1 MGFKVGWWL
10 KVTNENCVISIST
23 HKKKSRQFTMLT
35 RRERQNRQ
43 DEKDKNKRLKDVIY
57 AAKIIKTNN
66 KYNRVFL
73 NIYWNI
79 LVKREKRK
87 MPGRRGRR
95 GGIVIIGSDRRR
107 GGGGQRNF
115 NSRKNQNK
123 RQEMKFYPR
132 GTGLDRQTE
141 KFTKVK

>member
-10 KVTNENCVISIST
+10 KVTNENFVISIST
-23 HKKKSRQFTMLT
+23 HTKIHDNSRCW
-35 RRERQNRQ
+35 Q

-115 NSRKNQNK
+115 NNRKNQNK